1 MVSWK
6 PLSHSELASQT
17 PTFCRWALASKRP
30 GCSAQLA
37 IARPRLG
44 PPGSGA
50 LPSRT
55 RGASAAGRRRPHV
68 RRLRTH
74 LRLPRPAPPTAPP
87 RRDSLAA
94 ARRGGA
100 GAAPGL
106 ISDAVSRLRS
116 VVPDPE
122 RSWGCGPLSGDGG
135 RRRRRR
141 WGRALRPAAQ
151 LISLLRCCRERRR
164 RKETHHRPP
173 PPGKPTGVGS
183 LPSFLAD
190 FQGVEEERS
199 LRGARSMG
207 TGAAESSRGARR
219 WLPWLGLCFW
229 AAGAAAARGKR
240 WVDGGARGSRRRRS
254 GTLTFGVGFPS
265 YARFSP
271 RAEPD
276 SVGAV

>member
-1 MVSWK
+1 M
-6 PLSHSELASQT
+6 PLLSHSKLASQT

-37 IARPRLG
+37 IARPRLRR
-44 PPGSGA
+44 PGSGA

-74 LRLPRPAPPTAPP
+74 LRLPCPAPPIAPP
-87 RRDSLAA
+87 RRDSLAVA
-94 ARRGGA
+94 PRGGA
-100 GAAPGL
+100 EEAPGL
-106 ISDAVSRLRS
+106 ISDAVSQLSS
-116 VVPDPE
+116 VVRDRE
-122 RSWGCGPLSGDGG
+122 RSWGCGPLGGDGG

-141 WGRALRPAAQ
+141 WGRALRPAAH
-151 LISLLRCCRERRR
+151 LISLFRCCRERRW
-164 RKETHHRPP
+164 RKETRHRPP
-173 PPGKPTGVGS
+173 LPGKPTAVGS

-190 FQGVEEERS
+190 FQGVEEERI
-199 LRGARSMG
+199 LRGAWSMG
-207 TGAAESSRGARR
+207 TGAADGSRGARW

-240 WVDGGARGSRRRRS
+240 WVDSGARGSGQRRS
-254 GTLTFGVGFPS
+254 GTLTFGMGFPS
-265 YARFSP
+265 CACFSP

-276 SVGAV
+276 SVGTV